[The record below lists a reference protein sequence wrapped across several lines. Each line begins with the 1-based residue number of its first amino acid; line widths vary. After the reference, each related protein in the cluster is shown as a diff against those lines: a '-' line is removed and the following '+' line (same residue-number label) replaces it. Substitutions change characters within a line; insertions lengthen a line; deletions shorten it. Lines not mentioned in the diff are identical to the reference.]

1 MKIKFT
7 INVDSNGLSVLKL
20 IFLNDK
26 VLSEV
31 LVNVYSNIYMGA
43 RNALILHSYLK
54 GSLGIILY
62 FLINGF
68 ISPRVWVY
76 YNALLTL

>member
-1 MKIKFT
+1 MCNCLNDTLIKV
-7 INVDSNGLSVLKL
+7 ISILD
-20 IFLNDK
+20 ILNDK

-43 RNALILHSYLK
+43 RNELILCSYLK
-54 GSLGIILY
+54 GSLGIIRY

-68 ISPRVWVY
+68 VSPRVGVY